1 MYDDGKNTMTSIPYK
16 LSIDNN
22 DNNDNNATQ
31 QPHI

>member
-1 MYDDGKNTMTSIPYK
+1 MYDDGKNTMTSIPCK
-16 LSIDNN
+16 LSS